1 MPFLNPAFL
10 AALGLVAIP
19 LLIHLIRRRKLKVI
33 HWAAMEFL
41 LQSQRKQ
48 KRRLQIEEIILLLL
62 RMLIVALAALAF
74 ARPVLRSLGIP
85 LLSQNSRVYAVIRPG
100 QLLQHG
106 FPWAGRQE
114 QLPSALQS
122 CGGRAA
128 DRTC

>member
-1 MPFLNPAFL
+1 MPFLNSAFL

-19 LLIHLIRRRKLKVI
+19 LLIHLIRRRKLRVI
-33 HWAAMEFL
+33 QWAAMEFL

-85 LLSQNSRVYAVIRPG
+85 LLSQNSRVYAIIVLDNSYSMDFRGP
-100 QLLQHG
+100 
-106 FPWAGRQE
+106 
-114 QLPSALQS
+114 
-122 CGGRAA
+122 
-128 DRTC
+128 D